1 MRLLLAFLICFF
13 INAESNLPPEYRI
26 SKILPMD
33 FKEIWYSNAYEI
45 EKIFN
50 QKKIQS
56 VVEVGSWL
64 GYSTS
69 HFGKLVGK
77 DGVVYAIDHWKGS
90 SEHHDSEIWSQCLP
104 SLYDQ
109 FISNM
114 IHKRL
119 YRVVRPLKM
128 SSLEG
133 ALIFKQKNELIDLIY
148 IDASH
153 DTESVLEDLNAWFPV
168 VKGRGILCGD
178 DWGCSSVRIAVE
190 RFAQEHNLSIYAP
203 EGGNFYRLIE
213 K

>member
-26 SKILPMD
+26 PKILPKD
-33 FKEIWYSNAYEI
+33 YKEIWYHNSYEI
-45 EKIFN
+45 EKIFSEKN
-50 QKKIQS
+50 IKTVI
-56 VVEVGSWL
+56 EVGSWL
-64 GYSTS
+64 GYSTA

-77 DGVVYAIDHWKGS
+77 DGVVYAIDHWMGS
-90 SEHHDSEIWSQCLP
+90 SEHHESEIWSELIP

-114 IHKRL
+114 IHERL
-119 YRVVRPLKM
+119 WKVVRPLKM
-128 SSLEG
+128 SSLAG
-133 ALIFKQKNELIDLIY
+133 SLIFKQKNKLIDLIY
-148 IDASH
+148 IDAAH

-178 DWGCSSVRIAVE
+178 DWCWPSVRIAVE
-190 RFAQEHNLSIYAP
+190 RFAQEHNLSIYVA
-203 EGGNFYRLIE
+203 EGGNFYRLVE